1 MKNNIV
7 LIGMPGVGKSTIGVI
22 LAKMLGYNFLDTDL
36 IIQEKEQKLLSEL
49 IKEKGVY
56 EFIEIENEIGRGLI
70 AEKSVIATGGS
81 IIYGKDAMDNLKK
94 IGVIIYLKQDF
105 NHIKDRVKNIHG
117 RGVVLRENQTF
128 EELYNER
135 IELYEKYADLIV
147 IEGNKDIEETLKA
160 ILDVIDYK
168 RRGI

>member
-160 ILDVIDYK
+160 ILDVIGDK
-168 RRGI
+168 NE